1 MLLNLGRLD
10 GAAKGVA
17 AKVLKSGPEALS
29 EKQRFV
35 YEKYVLGD
43 YANTTCKL
51 CKHPIP
57 LNEAICAKE
66 DNDGYCSHCAN
77 MLAKL

>member
-1 MLLNLGRLD
+1 M
-10 GAAKGVA
+10 
-17 AKVLKSGPEALS
+17 LKSGPDGLS

-35 YEKYVLGD
+35 YEKYVLGE
-43 YANTTCKL
+43 YAKMTCKL
-51 CKHPIP
+51 CSDPIP
-57 LNEAICAKE
+57 LNESICAKE